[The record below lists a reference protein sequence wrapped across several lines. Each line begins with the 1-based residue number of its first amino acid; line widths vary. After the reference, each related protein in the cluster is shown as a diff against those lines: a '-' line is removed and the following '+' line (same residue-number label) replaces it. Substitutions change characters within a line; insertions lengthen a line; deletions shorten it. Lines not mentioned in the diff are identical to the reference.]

1 MIYYQ
6 CFNYK
11 TMRISIKKILVLT
24 LMNVLTSGV
33 NAQTMTS
40 RTKKSDVAQ
49 IEQRDSVR
57 ISQALAKAKLDED
70 DSDMVKTL
78 LRNHNKP
85 LEGGIAEDDVI
96 VDGSRDGDDWR
107 CYISNQN
114 GGTFYLTYV
123 VTRDDGKKFV
133 GRVDIRLN

>member
-1 MIYYQ
+1 
-6 CFNYK
+6 
-11 TMRISIKKILVLT
+11 MRISIKKILVLT
-24 LMNVLTSGV
+24 LMSVLTSGV
-33 NAQTMTS
+33 CIAQTS
-40 RTKKSDVAQ
+40 SKKSDIAK
-49 IEQRDSVR
+49 IEQSDSIKIAQAITKAR
-57 ISQALAKAKLDED
+57 IDEED
-70 DSDMVKTL
+70 ADMVKTL

-96 VDGSRDGDDWR
+96 VNGSKYGDDWR
-107 CYISNQN
+107 CYITNQN